1 MALCND
7 HANTPLYDLWL
18 TGIRGIGPIT
28 QHELLS
34 TFKDPETI
42 YNASEGEL
50 ENAGI
55 SENRRKRILGA
66 RDLEDAERRLDSCIK
81 HGIFFITIRDSC
93 YPEELKTRTD
103 LPVLLYGKGDPENM
117 ISTPKDRIAII
128 GARRCSAEDKKK
140 CISLVGQMSGKSPGV
155 IIISGGAKGIDGY
168 AHTAAIRNHLR
179 TIAFVGTG
187 LDICYPREHSE
198 LLEKICEHGAILS
211 EYPPGTPAKPY
222 HFPQRNRLIAAWS
235 GEMHIIGA
243 GRNSGTRTT
252 QQYFEKY
259 HGVSE
264 CFLYDSNIGTPIKH

>member
-7 HANTPLYDLWL
+7 DANTPLYDLWL
-18 TGIRGIGPIT
+18 TGIRGIGSVT
-28 QHELLS
+28 QHELLN
-34 TFKDPETI
+34 TFKGSEAI
-42 YNASEGEL
+42 YYASEVEL

-55 SENRRKRILGA
+55 SESRRKWILEA
-66 RDLEDAERRLDSCIK
+66 RDLENAKRKLDRCRELD
-81 HGIFFITIRDSC
+81 FFLITILDIY

-117 ISTPKDRIAII
+117 ISIPEDRIAII

-140 CISLVGQMSGKSPGV
+140 CISLVGQMSEKRPGA

-168 AHTAAIRNHLR
+168 AHTAAIKNHLR

-198 LLEKICEHGAILS
+198 LFEKICEYGVLLS
-211 EYPPGTPAKPY
+211 EYPPGMPAKPY

-243 GRNSGTRTT
+243 GRNSGTRIT

-259 HGVSE
+259 HVTLQKGA
-264 CFLYDSNIGTPIKH
+264 